1 VIYYIRLFLPSFE
14 EKLFAMVRTE
24 TGTKKKP
31 PTFQHLPA
39 NRGSFYCSLCPWGGL
54 TGPCTI
60 AKKLKKDW
68 VDIKKIKN
76 KWRTEKR
83 KEGFVG
89 GSASIKQ
96 GDRRNDDIRE
106 EGSSEH
112 PNEVDE
118 AHDEGRVLTPPKQSS
133 ARAHSRAEQ
142 ILEKQKEDP
151 VRDMTREAYSRASL
165 HTYKSDPLHRNRSR
179 GGSSRGDGVT
189 IRTAGGRGRGR
200 GQPNM
205 KLRMGAML
213 EKIKRDYS

>member
-1 VIYYIRLFLPSFE
+1 
-14 EKLFAMVRTE
+14 MVRTE

-39 NRGSFYCSLCPWGGL
+39 NR
-54 TGPCTI
+54 
-60 AKKLKKDW
+60 AKKLKKNW
-68 VDIKKIKN
+68 VDIKKIKS

-83 KEGFVG
+83 KG
-89 GSASIKQ
+89 GLVK
-96 GDRRNDDIRE
+96 

-112 PNEVDE
+112 PNEVDGT
-118 AHDEGRVLTPPKQSS
+118 HDEGRVLTPPKQSP
-133 ARAHSRAEQ
+133 ARAHTRMEQ
-142 ILEKQKEDP
+142 ISKKQKEDP

-165 HTYKSDPLHRNRSR
+165 HTYKSDPLHRNRGR
-179 GGSSRGDGVT
+179 GGSSRGDKAT
-189 IRTAGGRGRGR
+189 YSTAGGRGQGR